1 MPRGARPP
9 GERLAELVREAHN
22 RIATGFVGTP
32 LVSDALTLTGHLD
45 KAYDLLLEQ
54 GCPSWLYQVVMGAT
68 TVWERWDS
76 LLPDGDVNPG
86 TMTSFNH
93 YALGAVADWLH
104 RVVGGLAPAAPGY
117 RVVRFAPQPGGGLTS
132 ASARHRTPYGEASIA
147 WQVEDDRLVVDV
159 RVPVGATGVLELP
172 GLPPETLSHGTHRRE
187 STAVVAVA

>member
-1 MPRGARPP
+1 M
-9 GERLAELVREAHN
+9 AELVREAQN

-54 GCPSWLYQVVMGAT
+54 GCPSWLYQVAWARPPSGSAGT
-68 TVWERWDS
+68 ACC
-76 LLPDGDVNPG
+76 PDGTSTPA

-104 RVVGGLAPAAPGY
+104 RVVGGIAPQRPATARCLPAAARRRHHLGNRRARDP
-117 RVVRFAPQPGGGLTS
+117 VRRS
-132 ASARHRTPYGEASIA
+132 SIA
-147 WQVEDDRLVVDV
+147 WQVEADHLVVDV

-172 GLPPETLSHGTHRRE
+172 GLPPETLAHGTHHRE
-187 STAVVAVA
+187 TSAVIAVG